1 MQEPFGVSTN
11 SFGSSFYGFSQ
22 ANAAPPASSGRAAP
36 DHGPHFR
43 LPTVLAAFPL
53 PIVLWGSPIPSALTA
68 VRSTHSQ
75 PNKTTLITPP
85 LVTSN
90 ARRANRRRRSL
101 AEIYKNQQ
109 VSDLPQVL
117 GIARAE
123 AFDLFRIVDDRE
135 LFQLYQITF
144 VDDDNEDTLHVTLR
158 EEYRFKEAIKDA
170 FVFSDGVI
178 VSWNME
184 RPEVDQLIEFLHKF
198 EIEPYNPTLIQQ
210 ETENMSFTYSSGSR
224 VSIKNELITL
234 TEESNDATGHNT
246 DVFTRVSRSPKD
258 SRLLVLK
265 VAIWERQLNEYA
277 EPLNATT
284 KSLMRGVIP
293 WKRRETLKRTGEFAA
308 LRQSINLDSGL
319 LNADFYWEREDLEK
333 HYKQSKRYF
342 VIDKRL
348 RDLNSRLDY
357 CQNLVNI
364 IDNMLTH
371 RHASFL
377 EWMIILLIVIEVIFD
392 LLQYFDVDATPVYMV
407 DDPQN
412 SADSKNGNA
421 ANKQPK
427 KPQAKE

>member
-1 MQEPFGVSTN
+1 MPLLRLLP
-11 SFGSSFYGFSQ
+11 
-22 ANAAPPASSGRAAP
+22 AARRLITARTSIFPRYRGIPAP
-36 DHGPHFR
+36 DRFLGIPN
-43 LPTVLAAFPL
+43 
-53 PIVLWGSPIPSALTA
+53 PSALTT
-68 VRSTHSQ
+68 VRSAHSQ

-234 TEESNDATGHNT
+234 SEESNDAAGHNT
-246 DVFTRVSRSPKD
+246 DVFTRFALSQGLAASV
-258 SRLLVLK
+258 K

-412 SADSKNGNA
+412 SADNKNGNA
-421 ANKQPK
+421 ASKPSK